1 MSSTPR
7 KPLRDV
13 PWEAIDRVTGLPRH
27 GSYRGALRAVEL
39 EAMAPDRIERLTRH
53 KRWIWATVSTR
64 EFVLAFAVVD
74 LGYATS
80 MFGYAWSA
88 SEGMLIDTAQLGLPG
103 LASVRRD
110 GVDRVRARFRS
121 APLAPRAR
129 IAIAEPVG
137 GQRIEVSVS
146 LPSLE
151 LTGFADLRSGPPPMT
166 AIAPVAG
173 GILNVTEKRVLAPF
187 LGSALVRGR
196 RFLLDGADFGWDVT
210 EGLLARRTRWKWAFI
225 QGRTTEGVSFALNL
239 VEGFVGE
246 PECTLWLD
254 GQVIPVGEGRF
265 EHTEGEPLRPW
276 KVKTTCGT
284 VAFEVTPTAQH
295 ADQQDLRV
303 IKSRFFQA
311 LGLGSG
317 VLSHEGRTH
326 RFEATPIIVE
336 DQDMLW

>member
-64 EFVLAFAVVD
+64 ELVLAFAVVD

-196 RFLLDGADFGWDVT
+196 RFLLDGSDFGLDVT
-210 EGLLARRTRWKWAFI
+210 VGLLARRTRW
-225 QGRTTEGVSFALNL
+225 
-239 VEGFVGE
+239 
-246 PECTLWLD
+246 
-254 GQVIPVGEGRF
+254 
-265 EHTEGEPLRPW
+265 
-276 KVKTTCGT
+276 
-284 VAFEVTPTAQH
+284 
-295 ADQQDLRV
+295 
-303 IKSRFFQA
+303 
-311 LGLGSG
+311 
-317 VLSHEGRTH
+317 
-326 RFEATPIIVE
+326 
-336 DQDMLW
+336 